1 MSIAK
6 ISPLTGDVARYRPET
21 GWPPLQACVMAAFIL
36 AVSAVSGR
44 SAFSI
49 VADWSSTAPGTAEEP
64 FHQQLLV
71 AQLLMQLAAIALVW
85 WAAEF
90 HRSDRWKA
98 LALRPVPGFWAI
110 VGRSSVLIL
119 LVSGGFSALA
129 WLLRPQDILTDLS
142 DLWPIMKGENWWLLL
157 FVAVIGAPLSEELL
171 FRGFLQSALA
181 QSRLGFWGAVL
192 ITNTAWAALHA
203 GYTVTGLV
211 DVFIAG
217 LLFSWVLWRSGS
229 LWVPI
234 VCHGLYNGLIFA
246 VLWLL
251 PLPEGLPTVPS

>member
-1 MSIAK
+1 MSIVK
-6 ISPLTGDVARYRPET
+6 ISPLVGDVARYRPET
-21 GWPPLQACVMAAFIL
+21 GWPPLRACFMTAFIL
-36 AVSAVSGR
+36 AVSALSGL
-44 SAFSI
+44 SAFII
-49 VADWSSTAPGTAEEP
+49 VAEWSDKDPGAAEGP
-64 FHQQLLV
+64 FQQQLLV
-71 AQLLMQLAAIALVW
+71 SQLLMQGAAVALVW

-90 HRSDRWKA
+90 YRSDRRKS
-98 LALRPVPGFWAI
+98 LALRPVAGFWPI
-110 VGRSSVLIL
+110 VAKSSVLIL
-119 LVSGGFSALA
+119 LVSGSFSALA

-142 DLWPIMKGENWWLLL
+142 DLWPIMKGEYWWLLL
-157 FVAVIGAPLSEELL
+157 IVAVIGAPLSEELL

-181 QSRLGFWGAVL
+181 QSRLGFWGAAL

-203 GYTVTGLV
+203 GYTLTGLV

-246 VLWLL
+246 VLWVL
-251 PLPEGLPTVPS
+251 PLPNGLPTVPL